1 MITFLLQSVKS
12 VKPFKTK
19 KRRGGRFGLKRL
31 KENKKARAWAELD
44 DEGSPGRSDL
54 SPVDVEFVFPK
65 FKIRKGGKAT
75 ADGSE
80 HLEGVITSTKKKKK
94 IRFPKMKA
102 VDAAVGDGK
111 VNVDVSTHEGEASGS
126 KLKAKMK
133 GPKFGMN
140 FPKIKKS
147 KLDVQS
153 SNDSFEVKELEGKFK
168 PPSVE
173 CDFNMP
179 QGKAETNVSNF
190 EVSVKGKGEGPAIK
204 MPMINLDVSDTKVT
218 VPKFKLPK

>member
-1 MITFLLQSVKS
+1 M
-12 VKPFKTK
+12 
-19 KRRGGRFGLKRL
+19 
-31 KENKKARAWAELD
+31 E
-44 DEGSPGRSDL
+44 
-54 SPVDVEFVFPK
+54 
-65 FKIRKGGKAT
+65 KAT

-173 CDFNMP
+173 CDSTCLRARLKQMFLILRLVL
-179 QGKAETNVSNF
+179 KEKERV
-190 EVSVKGKGEGPAIK
+190 
-204 MPMINLDVSDTKVT
+204 LR
-218 VPKFKLPK
+218 